1 MTRDVADTIVAIA
14 TGAGRAGIGI
24 VRVSGPQAPA
34 IGQAITGVELQ
45 ARQAH
50 YGPFSGTDGE
60 IVDVGIALQFA
71 APHSYTGEHVLEL
84 QGHGGAVVLDRVM
97 QRVCELGARP
107 ARPGEFS
114 ERAFLNDK
122 LDLAQAEAVADL
134 IDASS
139 EGAAKAA
146 IRAISGDM
154 SRDVD
159 AIVDEL
165 IALRVWLEAAL
176 DFSEE
181 EIDFLADTS
190 LAQRASSLV
199 DAFDQVLAKAGQG
212 QRLRDGLTVVIA
224 GRPNVGKSSL
234 LNALAQADTA
244 IVTDVPGTTRDVLR
258 EDILV
263 GDIPVRMVDTA
274 GLRATQD
281 AVEQI
286 GIERALQAAADADHV
301 LLVLD
306 ASEPRWPDDPLPV
319 GVPVTII
326 LNKLD
331 LVNADVELSSVP
343 GHSPVGAERPCLSIS
358 AKLGEGLE
366 QLRQH
371 LVGLAGRD
379 TSIGGVY
386 LARRRHIVALQEA
399 RTATE
404 AALARLQS
412 SELPELAAEELR
424 AAQHAL
430 ESITGRFDADDLL
443 GAIFGSFCIG
453 K

>member
-1 MTRDVADTIVAIA
+1 MTRDLSDTIAAIA

-34 IGQAITGVELQ
+34 IGKAVTGLDLR

-50 YGPFSGTDGE
+50 YGPFTGANGE
-60 IVDVGIALQFA
+60 VVDVGIALQFA

-84 QGHGGAVVLDRVM
+84 QGHGGPVVLDCVM
-97 QRVCELGARP
+97 QAVCALGARP

-181 EIDFLADTS
+181 EIDFLADAS
-190 LAQRASSLV
+190 LAARASALV
-199 DAFDQVLAKAGQG
+199 EAFDRVLARARQG

-234 LNALAQADTA
+234 LNALAQADSA
-244 IVTDVPGTTRDVLR
+244 IVTDVAGTTRDVLR
-258 EDILV
+258 EDILIR
-263 GDIPVRMVDTA
+263 DIPIRIVDTA
-274 GLRATQD
+274 GLRATLD

-286 GIERALQAAADADHV
+286 GIERAMQAASTADHV

-306 ASEPRWPDDPLPV
+306 ASDPQWPDEPLPANI
-319 GVPVTII
+319 PVTVV
-326 LNKLD
+326 LNKID
-331 LVNADVELSSVP
+331 LVSAGDELSSQSDEQP
-343 GHSPVGAERPCLSIS
+343 GLKIS
-358 AKLGEGLE
+358 VTRGEGLD
-366 QLRQH
+366 QLRDH
-371 LVGLAGRD
+371 LGSLAGRD
-379 TSIGGVY
+379 ASIEGVY

-404 AALARLQS
+404 VALERLQS
-412 SELPELAAEELR
+412 NDLPELAAEELR
-424 AAQHAL
+424 AAQRAL